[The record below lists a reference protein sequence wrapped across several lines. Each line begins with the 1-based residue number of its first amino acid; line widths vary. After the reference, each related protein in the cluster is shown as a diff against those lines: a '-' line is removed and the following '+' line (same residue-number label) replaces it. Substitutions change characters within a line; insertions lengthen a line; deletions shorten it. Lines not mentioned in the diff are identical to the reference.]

1 MSHKKRLVT
10 QHIMEDQSLQ
20 IIRSTLPNEWVIRD
34 YKPDYGIDIAVEL
47 FEYIDGSSSTTETL
61 GEWFFG
67 QVKAVAKTT
76 IKVITEYP
84 RYNVE
89 KEPLRKDKKESLKIE
104 VIPFQIDTDELLTV
118 QALGSGVPVLL
129 LLVTLDTGNLYF
141 VCLNDLLDKCII
153 PNDPMF
159 SDKQTKVIHIPVQN
173 RITRNHQSLVPVKFL
188 AKRPKLYSAF
198 SKFTYQE
205 HEVAYILDH
214 LSMLPVDIIS
224 ESRELATLHHFL
236 KIISRY
242 DFWKTTDMWTPI
254 GHAFD
259 QISNMECIL
268 NAIKENKQLPKTLL
282 SPVNQL
288 LDESKRDQDELI
300 RFMFTC
306 KIQST
311 WSFLKNLNNMYEEIC
326 REWFLPTYLAQLSSY
341 PSRTK

>member
-1 MSHKKRLVT
+1 MSHKKRRVT

-47 FEYIDGSSSTTETL
+47 FEYIDGSSFTTETL

-67 QVKAVAKTT
+67 QVKAVAKTS
-76 IKVITEYP
+76 IQIITEYP
-84 RYNVE
+84 RFNVE
-89 KEPLRKDKKESLKIE
+89 KAPLRKNKKESLEIE
-104 VIPFQIDTDELLTV
+104 VIPFQMDTDELLTI

-141 VCLNDLLDKCII
+141 VCLNDILDKCII

-159 SDKQTKVIHIPVQN
+159 SDKQTKVIHVPVQN
-173 RITRNHQSLVPVKFL
+173 RITSNHQSLVPIKFL

-205 HEVAYILDH
+205 HEVAYILNH
-214 LSMLPVDIIS
+214 LSMLPVDFIS
-224 ESRELATLHHFL
+224 ESPELNTLLHFL
-236 KIISRY
+236 RIIKRY
-242 DFWKTTDMWTPI
+242 DFWETTDMWTPI
-254 GHAFD
+254 RHAFD
-259 QISNMECIL
+259 QISNMEYIL
-268 NAIKENKQLPKTLL
+268 NSIKENKQLPRAFLL
-282 SPVNQL
+282 PDNL
-288 LDESKRDQDELI
+288 PLDESKWDQDELM
-300 RFMFTC
+300 RFMFTS

-341 PSRTK
+341 P